1 MLTVKVFQKDTHKII
16 KAKQG
21 TNLLNL
27 LQEHNLL
34 LYSPCG
40 GKGLCGKCLVKIM
53 EKERLACQVILEEDL
68 VVEIPEYSTKA
79 AQIVTAGKIQETID
93 PAISRMTLTLSEPNQ
108 ADPISD
114 VARVEQALNQKL
126 PFQLMANLADLLR
139 QEHFQLSVVTY
150 QEKEVLALEP
160 DSTENQQYGIAI
172 DLGTTT
178 IVGYLL
184 DLSTGVQL
192 GIYSALNPQT
202 KYGADVITRIDYSM
216 QGTNNLTELTGLIRT
231 AINQMIHYFC
241 SHYQIKTNN
250 IYELTVVGNT
260 IMLHLLAGLPV
271 KNMALS
277 PYIPVVSRM
286 LVLTAKD
293 LNLDI
298 CPLGKVVL
306 LPTVSSFVGADT
318 IGAILSCKLH
328 QKKEINLLIDI
339 GTNGEIVLGNKEQ
352 IIICS
357 TAAGP
362 ALEGGRLECGIGGVP
377 GAINRVLIRDDVTY
391 STIGETTATGICGSG
406 IIDLI
411 AELLK
416 IGLITA
422 DGRMLSPEEVY
433 GQFPIK
439 LAKRIKLINEQPTFF
454 LENNLYLSQKD
465 VREVQ
470 LAKAAIAAGIEIL
483 IKELNVSPADIANLY
498 LTGGFGNYMDV
509 ENAIAIGLIPPV
521 FQNKIR
527 TIGNGA
533 GIGAQLTLLLQETKN
548 QAAQIAEQAKYIE
561 LATRPDFQE
570 IFINSLNF
578 S

>member
-1 MLTVKVFQKDTHKII
+1 MW
-16 KAKQG
+16 
-21 TNLLNL
+21 
-27 LQEHNLL
+27 
-34 LYSPCG
+34 Y
-40 GKGLCGKCLVKIM
+40 
-53 EKERLACQVILEEDL
+53 R
-68 VVEIPEYSTKA
+68 
-79 AQIVTAGKIQETID
+79 
-93 PAISRMTLTLSEPNQ
+93 
-108 ADPISD
+108 
-114 VARVEQALNQKL
+114 
-126 PFQLMANLADLLR
+126 
-139 QEHFQLSVVTY
+139 
-150 QEKEVLALEP
+150 
-160 DSTENQQYGIAI
+160 
-172 DLGTTT
+172 
-178 IVGYLL
+178 
-184 DLSTGVQL
+184 
-192 GIYSALNPQT
+192 
-202 KYGADVITRIDYSM
+202 
-216 QGTNNLTELTGLIRT
+216 
-231 AINQMIHYFC
+231 
-241 SHYQIKTNN
+241 
-250 IYELTVVGNT
+250 
-260 IMLHLLAGLPV
+260 
-271 KNMALS
+271 
-277 PYIPVVSRM
+277 
-286 LVLTAKD
+286 
-293 LNLDI
+293 
-298 CPLGKVVL
+298 
-306 LPTVSSFVGADT
+306 
-318 IGAILSCKLH
+318 
-328 QKKEINLLIDI
+328 
-339 GTNGEIVLGNKEQ
+339 
-352 IIICS
+352 
-357 TAAGP
+357 
-362 ALEGGRLECGIGGVP
+362 GVP